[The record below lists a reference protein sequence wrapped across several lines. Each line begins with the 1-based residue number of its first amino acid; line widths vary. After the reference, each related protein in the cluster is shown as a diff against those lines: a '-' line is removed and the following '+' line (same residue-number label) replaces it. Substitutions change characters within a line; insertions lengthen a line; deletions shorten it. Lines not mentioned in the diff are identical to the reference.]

1 MSALEAAQSRPDPA
15 RSASISFSALAPRA
29 SSTPGKTREIPNPSD
44 CESEEEM
51 DESSLLDKSSQD
63 FKVSSD
69 TLEFFREKFT
79 TTTSNEVRRQW
90 RSRFGRPKVDVA
102 SAPIMDKMVK
112 SRLHPA
118 TKSRDKA
125 LSKQQALL
133 LDAVGPLTYV
143 LEEAGK
149 ETLTVQATVE
159 ACQQALAFI
168 GNANMHLNRER
179 RRNAILCMNRDLAEI
194 AEDDDTFKTSAPQL
208 FGDGFSRKA
217 KERSEELKCLSQAA
231 SSRGGKASTGSFVR
245 GAEPTMPHGE
255 AIQIGAV
262 SIRTA
267 TGSDLT
273 AETSTIPSSTGS
285 PTTEVVRSQQSEPS
299 AFTPSSKGNKEF
311 SKLLNVFCC
320 ECSPAD
326 GCKRHD
332 RKCRISPVPDCG
344 KSCNACTKLEC
355 NQLRPVGLEM
365 YSGFTQFSGFRSP
378 FNLTLQER

>member
-1 MSALEAAQSRPDPA
+1 
-15 RSASISFSALAPRA
+15 
-29 SSTPGKTREIPNPSD
+29 
-44 CESEEEM
+44 M

-159 ACQQALAFI
+159 ACQQTLAFI

-179 RRNAILCMNRDLAEI
+179 RRNAILCMNRDLAEM

-245 GAEPTMPHGE
+245 GGRANHAPRGGH
-255 AIQIGAV
+255 
-262 SIRTA
+262 SNR
-267 TGSDLT
+267 GSFN
-273 AETSTIPSSTGS
+273 
-285 PTTEVVRSQQSEPS
+285 QN
-299 AFTPSSKGNKEF
+299 GNRF
-311 SKLLNVFCC
+311 
-320 ECSPAD
+320 
-326 GCKRHD
+326 
-332 RKCRISPVPDCG
+332 
-344 KSCNACTKLEC
+344 
-355 NQLRPVGLEM
+355 RP
-365 YSGFTQFSGFRSP
+365 YSGNQYNPQFNRKPNDRSR
-378 FNLTLQER
+378 QESAK

>member
-90 RSRFGRPKVDVA
+90 RSRFGHPKVDVA

-179 RRNAILCMNRDLAEI
+179 RRNAILCMNRDLAEM

-217 KERSEELKCLSQAA
+217 KERSEELKCLSQGFHRIVCSRRPSQPCPTGRPFKSGQFQSERQPVPTLQRKPVQSPVQQEAQRQKSSGVSKVSHPPLPLPLKEIKSFQNYSMSSVVSGTVL
-231 SSRGGKASTGSFVR
+231 SSRWV
-245 GAEPTMPHGE
+245 
-255 AIQIGAV
+255 
-262 SIRTA
+262 
-267 TGSDLT
+267 
-273 AETSTIPSSTGS
+273 
-285 PTTEVVRSQQSEPS
+285 
-299 AFTPSSKGNKEF
+299 
-311 SKLLNVFCC
+311 
-320 ECSPAD
+320 
-326 GCKRHD
+326 
-332 RKCRISPVPDCG
+332 
-344 KSCNACTKLEC
+344 
-355 NQLRPVGLEM
+355 
-365 YSGFTQFSGFRSP
+365 
-378 FNLTLQER
+378 